1 MDFRGRLSP
10 SKIEVA
16 RGSKRKGQP
25 ARCFLVFHLLFTAI
39 ELLRE
44 RILFNPRQN
53 FLGQLVKEDFF
64 VLAEGVAFGGFA
76 ARAEEVAELAS
87 QIHLLLVRTFHFA
100 FADQNARGSL
110 AVVSFQELAFE

>member
-1 MDFRGRLSP
+1 M
-10 SKIEVA
+10 
-16 RGSKRKGQP
+16 
-25 ARCFLVFHLLFTAI
+25 LVI
-39 ELLRE
+39 NLRE

-100 FADQNARGSL
+100 FPDQNA
-110 AVVSFQELAFE
+110 